1 MSEESFSKSRLE
13 RNLSYNKME
22 QNLHLHYLLLIVKLS
37 QKEDLNRS
45 CQIQECMMRNKTR

>member
-22 QNLHLHYLLLIVKLS
+22 QSLHLHYLLLIVKLS
-37 QKEDLNRS
+37 QKKDLNRS
-45 CQIQECMMRNKTR
+45 HQIQECMMRNKTQ